1 MVNGKGSRVHSL
13 SASVAAVLFTIYHL
27 PFTILGHVV
36 LTVCCLSVLSL
47 LAERQ
52 PAPAPARQV
61 LGSGAT
67 AIVVDAVVRD
77 GKGNP
82 VVDLQKSDFLLF
94 EDGVEQEIGDVTAVA
109 GSGLPAGAEPDA
121 GGQVRSGEA
130 PLRVPSFT
138 AIVFSRLSPEARGRA
153 YRGALAC
160 LDSMQSGDFV
170 GVFGMDLSLVTF
182 HPYTNARQAVRKA
195 LEDASA
201 RGTWPSPQ
209 SRSLLQEPAPPSTAV
224 AMDPG
229 RVPDPAATMAA
240 TDRAW
245 TLLQGLQQGY
255 ATTDALEA
263 LTQGLS
269 TVPGRKTIV
278 LFSEGIPVPDPV
290 LRHFRNVIAG
300 ANRANVSVYTIDAAG
315 LRTES
320 EQRAVGQAAL
330 WGSSEVADAL
340 RSPLAVLRILALD
353 TGGVFMENMND
364 LAAAFRR
371 VDLDR
376 RFYYL
381 ITYTPKNA
389 NFDGKW
395 RSITVKVRN
404 RQATIRSRAGYLATR
419 AASGVFAYEE
429 PSLAALDRST
439 APTDIPMRT
448 GAFVFPDAA
457 KSQVAVLAT
466 IDTAALRFDTD
477 QKAHVYR
484 ASFSILARIRD
495 AGGRVIRKG
504 SDPYHLGGP
513 EQQVEQAR
521 RGQILFFRQPA
532 LDPGTYTLEVAVHDA
547 LAKRTGVRRASFA
560 VPRPSPDAPQVS
572 SLVIIQR
579 VERVPPEERQTA
591 NPLYVGELLVYP
603 NLGGPVRKSQ
613 QNTLPLYFVVLP
625 GTAGVLK
632 AELEIVKDGRSLMR
646 APVNLAAPDASG
658 RIANIAQL
666 PIGTL
671 AAGKYSLKL
680 TVSQGDKREVREA
693 AIEIV
698 S

>member
-1 MVNGKGSRVHSL
+1 MPRGAPL
-13 SASVAAVLFTIYHL
+13 VLI
-27 PFTILGHVV
+27 G
-36 LTVCCLSVLSL
+36 CLSVLSL
-47 LAERQ
+47 HAEQQ

-67 AIVVDAVVRD
+67 AIVVDTVVRD

-82 VVDLQKSDFLLF
+82 IVDLRKEDFQLF

-109 GSGLPAGAEPDA
+109 GSGLPAGAEPGA
-121 GGQVRSGEA
+121 GGQPRSGEA
-130 PLRVPSFT
+130 PQRVPSFT

-170 GVFGMDLSLVTF
+170 GVFGMDLSLITF

-209 SRSLLQEPAPPSTAV
+209 TRSLLQEQVPSAA

-290 LRHFRNVIAG
+290 LRHFRNVIAS

-381 ITYTPKNA
+381 ITYTPRNTT
-389 NFDGKW
+389 FDGKW
-395 RSITVKVRN
+395 RGITVKVRN

-429 PSLAALDRST
+429 ASLAALDRPT
-439 APTDIPMRT
+439 APTGVPMRT

-457 KSQVAVLAT
+457 RSQVAVLAT
-466 IDTAALRFDTD
+466 IDTAALHFDTD
-477 QKAHVYR
+477 PKAHVYR
-484 ASFSILARIRD
+484 ASFSILARILD

-504 SDPYHLGGP
+504 SDPYRLGGP

-547 LAKRTGVRRASFA
+547 LAKRTGVQRASFA

-572 SLVIIQR
+572 SLLIIQR

-603 NLGGPVRKSQ
+603 NLGEPVRKSQ
-613 QNTLPLYFVVLP
+613 QNTLPLYLVVLP

-632 AELEIVKDGRSLMR
+632 AELEIVKDGQSLMR

-658 RIANIAQL
+658 RIANISQL

-671 AAGKYSLKL
+671 AAGKYTLKL

-693 AIEIV
+693 AVEIV